1 MFEENEAGKPWCVRI
16 GAFWSQVLQLDAVFP
31 DAFSHNLF
39 RNKHFEGIDKGIQ
52 HTLTDVIL
60 SDID

>member
-39 RNKHFEGIDKGIQ
+39 RNKHFEGID
-52 HTLTDVIL
+52 
-60 SDID
+60 

>member
-1 MFEENEAGKPWCVRI
+1 MGNNSGKVNC
-16 GAFWSQVLQLDAVFP
+16 FWHQAVGLG
-31 DAFSHNLF
+31 FSHHLF

-60 SDID
+60 PDID

>member
-1 MFEENEAGKPWCVRI
+1 MFEKMRQESPGARCIR
-16 GAFWSQVLQLDAVFP
+16 AFWRQVLQLDAVFP
-31 DAFSHNLF
+31 DAFSHHLF

-52 HTLTDVIL
+52 YTLTDVIL

>member
-1 MFEENEAGKPWCVRI
+1 MGNNSGKVNC
-16 GAFWSQVLQLDAVFP
+16 FWLQVLQLDAVFP
-31 DAFSHNLF
+31 DAFSHHLF

-60 SDID
+60 PDID